1 MFDLIPFRKRQEDML
16 GHMMKSFHDLV
27 EDHWAAPFTGS
38 GTFRT
43 DIREEKDRYLIEAEL
58 PGIAREDISVEVEQ
72 QYVTIRAKRNE
83 YTEQKDDANRV
94 LRQERRSGEFARR
107 FYVGQIDEDGIKAKL
122 EQGVLRLELPKR
134 LDTEH
139 RKQIRID

>member
-1 MFDLIPFRKRQEDML
+1 M
-16 GHMMKSFHDLV
+16 

-72 QYVTIRAKRNE
+72 QYVTIRAKRHE